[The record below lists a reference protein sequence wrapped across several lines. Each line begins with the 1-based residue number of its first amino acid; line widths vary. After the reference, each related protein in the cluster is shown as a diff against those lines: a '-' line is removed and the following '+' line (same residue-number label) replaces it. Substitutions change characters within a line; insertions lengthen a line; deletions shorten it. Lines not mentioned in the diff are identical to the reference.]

1 MKSLEIEKEE
11 LITRFRNLEDM
22 RILKAIRAL
31 LDHAVPPVKKP
42 RLASVFGS
50 INAAEA
56 RELENIIKDGCEGI
70 DSSGW

>member
-1 MKSLEIEKEE
+1 MKSIEVEKEE
-11 LITRFRNLEDM
+11 LILRFRSLEDM

-31 LDHAVPPVKKP
+31 MDSAVPSAKKP

-70 DSSGW
+70 DGSGW